1 MRRTFF
7 ILAATAAGLFLLL
20 SFESTPQHAPSSQ
33 AAVAPPAPPAPANR
47 SRPGGHWITGP
58 VAQTPFGP
66 VQVRVSLTGHHIN
79 DIRVLQLPSDFSL
92 SQQISAYSGPRLRQ
106 EALRAQSGRIDTVS
120 GATYTSGG
128 YRQSLQ
134 AVLDRNQG

>member
-1 MRRTFF
+1 MRRTIF
-7 ILAATAAGLFLLL
+7 ILAATVAGLFLLL
-20 SFESTPQHAPSSQ
+20 SFKSTPQHAPSSQ
-33 AAVAPPAPPAPANR
+33 AAVAPAGPANR
-47 SRPGGHWITGP
+47 SRPGGHWVTGP